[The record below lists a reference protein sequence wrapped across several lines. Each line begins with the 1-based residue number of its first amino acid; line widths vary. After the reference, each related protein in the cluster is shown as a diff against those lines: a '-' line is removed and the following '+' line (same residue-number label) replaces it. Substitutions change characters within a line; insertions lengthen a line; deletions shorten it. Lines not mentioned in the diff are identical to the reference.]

1 MHAEGWIF
9 DVEMLMLAESSPDCE
24 RKSIPEKERSAVY
37 EKEKVGEIGGN
48 GIRVA
53 EVPIAWNEVGGSK
66 LNVMWD
72 SLGMAWGLAVLR
84 GAWILGVYSR

>member
-9 DVEMLMLAESSPDCE
+9 DVEMLMLAESAPSVSVDG
-24 RKSIPEKERSAVY
+24 KAGTTS
-37 EKEKVGEIGGN
+37 

-53 EVPIAWNEVGGSK
+53 EVPIGWQEVGGSK

-72 SLGMAWGLAVLR
+72 SLGMAWGLALLR
-84 GAWILGVYSR
+84 ACWMLGVYKRR

>member
-9 DVEMLMLAESSPDCE
+9 DVEMLMLAESAPGVGCGNE
-24 RKSIPEKERSAVY
+24 RNGSVGI
-37 EKEKVGEIGGN
+37 KVSEQ
-48 GIRVA
+48 A
-53 EVPIAWNEVGGSK
+53 IAWQEVGGSK

-84 GAWILGVYSR
+84 GGWGMGVWRRR